1 MADTLEA
8 VAASIAE
15 DLERAVQ
22 HYEARHGGQ
31 QVGYRGPF
39 FGPMNPSGI
48 KTLREWARMLRAA
61 MEAKP

>member
-8 VAASIAE
+8 VAVSIAE
-15 DLERAVQ
+15 DLERAVA
-22 HYEARHGGQ
+22 HYEARHSGGQ

-39 FGPMNPSGI
+39 FGPVNPSGI

-61 MEAKP
+61 LKEP